1 MRGTQTDSQPAESR
15 PFTWLR
21 WQHTP
26 SRGTGLRG
34 DLNSRRV
41 EGWQTQGWRNPLA
54 SNRNTHWALFTWS
67 SSKAGQGNKEAVWG
81 VCLVLGNKGLG

>member
-15 PFTWLR
+15 SFTWLR

-41 EGWQTQGWRNPLA
+41 EGWQTQGLEKPTCFQQKHSLGLVHLEQLEGR
-54 SNRNTHWALFTWS
+54 
-67 SSKAGQGNKEAVWG
+67 AG
-81 VCLVLGNKGLG
+81 